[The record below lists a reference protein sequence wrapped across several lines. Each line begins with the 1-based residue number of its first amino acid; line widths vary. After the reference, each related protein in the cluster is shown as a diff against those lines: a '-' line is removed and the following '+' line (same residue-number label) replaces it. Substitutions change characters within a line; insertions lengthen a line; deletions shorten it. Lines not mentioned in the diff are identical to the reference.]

1 MCLGLC
7 WRQLTK
13 NSSESFGKTKPLYN
27 RVLSILLEHKKSASK
42 GAKVE
47 LPGFEPG
54 SKQGN
59 HELSTRL
66 ALTWFSC
73 AGRLKATYRHLIL

>member
-1 MCLGLC
+1 M
-7 WRQLTK
+7 RIRA
-13 NSSESFGKTKPLYN
+13 F
-27 RVLSILLEHKKSASK
+27 V
-42 GAKVE
+42 VE

-66 ALTWFSC
+66 APT
-73 AGRLKATYRHLIL
+73 

>member
-1 MCLGLC
+1 M
-7 WRQLTK
+7 RIRA
-13 NSSESFGKTKPLYN
+13 F
-27 RVLSILLEHKKSASK
+27 V
-42 GAKVE
+42 VE

-54 SKQGN
+54 SRQGN

-73 AGRLKATYRHLIL
+73 VGRIKATYQRLILKISPALRG